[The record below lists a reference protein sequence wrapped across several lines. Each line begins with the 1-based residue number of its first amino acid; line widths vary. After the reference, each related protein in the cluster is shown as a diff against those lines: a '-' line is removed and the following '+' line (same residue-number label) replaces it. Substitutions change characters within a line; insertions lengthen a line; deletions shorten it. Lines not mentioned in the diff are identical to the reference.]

1 MKGPYALILLIL
13 WRQEVGGF
21 GRVTGKPEVTI
32 Q

>member
-1 MKGPYALILLIL
+1 MKGPYVLILLIL
-13 WRQEVGGF
+13 WRQEVGGS

>member
-1 MKGPYALILLIL
+1 LILLIL
-13 WRQEVGGF
+13 WRQEVGGS